1 MRDEGDLAVVAVSQ
15 GPNWHLWNVV
25 SLGPGC
31 IDTDSGRK
39 GFSMA
44 DRVGTLLNR
53 SGDGVEE
60 VFIVSR
66 GKVRTRFRRRDELG
80 WSLRVES
87 RDSGNI
93 VEGKPEPT
101 AKPARRVSRPRGQRV
116 AYVRVSAAD
125 QNEARQLEA
134 VGECDRVYVEKQSAR
149 SRADRVKLAECLGYL
164 RDGDE
169 LVVASMDRLARSLVD
184 LKQIVGEITAKGASV
199 EFVHERATY
208 AAGAEDPRAD
218 LMLSL
223 LGAFA
228 EFERAIIRERQAEG
242 IAIAKAKGKY
252 KGRKRVLTAEQIN
265 RARDRVEAGEGPS
278 AIARDLGVGRST
290 LYRALQRQKSQ

>member
-1 MRDEGDLAVVAVSQ
+1 
-15 GPNWHLWNVV
+15 
-25 SLGPGC
+25 
-31 IDTDSGRK
+31 
-39 GFSMA
+39 MA
-44 DRVGTLLNR
+44 DRIGTLLNR
-53 SGDGVEE
+53 SGDGGEE
-60 VFIVSR
+60 VLIVSR
-66 GKVRTRFRRRDELG
+66 GKERTRFRRRDELD
-80 WSLRVES
+80 WNFRVES
-87 RDSGNI
+87 TDSENV
-93 VEGKPEPT
+93 VEVTPKP
-101 AKPARRVSRPRGQRV
+101 KPARRASRPRGQRV

-134 VGECDRVYVEKQSAR
+134 VGECDQVYIEKQSAR
-149 SRADRVKLAECLGYL
+149 SRADRVKLAECIRYL

-208 AAGAEDPRAD
+208 AAGAQDPRAD

-252 KGRKRVLTAEQIN
+252 KGRKRVLTAEQIDKA
-265 RARDRVEAGEGPS
+265 RARIASGEGPS
-278 AIARDLGVGRST
+278 AIARELGVGRST
-290 LYRALQRQKSQ
+290 LYRALQQKK

>member
-1 MRDEGDLAVVAVSQ
+1 
-15 GPNWHLWNVV
+15 
-25 SLGPGC
+25 
-31 IDTDSGRK
+31 
-39 GFSMA
+39 MA
-44 DRVGTLLNR
+44 DRIGTLLNR
-53 SGDGVEE
+53 SGDGGEE
-60 VFIVSR
+60 VLIVSR
-66 GKVRTRFRRRDELG
+66 GKERTRFRRRDELG
-80 WSLRVES
+80 WNFRVES
-87 RDSGNI
+87 TDSENV
-93 VEGKPEPT
+93 VEVSPKP
-101 AKPARRVSRPRGQRV
+101 KQARQASRPRGQRV

-134 VGECDRVYVEKQSAR
+134 VGECDRVYIEKQSAR
-149 SRADRVKLAECLGYL
+149 SRADRVKLEECIGYL

-208 AAGAEDPRAD
+208 AAGTQDPRAD

-242 IAIAKAKGKY
+242 IAIAKTKGKY
-252 KGRKRVLTAEQIN
+252 KGRKRVLAPEQIDK
-265 RARDRVEAGEGPS
+265 ARDRIEAGEGPS

-290 LYRALQRQKSQ
+290 LYRALQRQTP

>member
-1 MRDEGDLAVVAVSQ
+1 
-15 GPNWHLWNVV
+15 
-25 SLGPGC
+25 
-31 IDTDSGRK
+31 
-39 GFSMA
+39 MA
-44 DRVGTLLNR
+44 DRIGTLLNR
-53 SGDGVEE
+53 SGDGGEE
-60 VFIVSR
+60 VLIVSR
-66 GKVRTRFRRRDELG
+66 GKVRTRFRRRDELD

-87 RDSGNI
+87 TDSENI
-93 VEGKPEPT
+93 VDGKP
-101 AKPARRVSRPRGQRV
+101 KPARRSSRSRGQRV

-149 SRADRVKLAECLGYL
+149 SRADRVKLAECIGYL

-199 EFVHERATY
+199 IFVHERATY
-208 AAGAEDPRAD
+208 AAGAHDPRAD

-252 KGRKRVLTAEQIN
+252 KGRKRVLTDEQIAKA
-265 RARDRVEAGEGPS
+265 RARIVAGEGPS

-290 LYRALQRQKSQ
+290 LYRALQ

>member
-1 MRDEGDLAVVAVSQ
+1 
-15 GPNWHLWNVV
+15 
-25 SLGPGC
+25 
-31 IDTDSGRK
+31 
-39 GFSMA
+39 MA
-44 DRVGTLLNR
+44 DRIGMLLNR
-53 SGDGVEE
+53 SGDGGEE
-60 VFIVSR
+60 VLIVSR
-66 GKVRTRFRRRDELG
+66 GSVRTRFRRRDELD
-80 WSLRVES
+80 WSIRVES
-87 RDSGNI
+87 
-93 VEGKPEPT
+93 
-101 AKPARRVSRPRGQRV
+101 
-116 AYVRVSAAD
+116 D

-134 VGECDRVYVEKQSAR
+134 VGECDQVYIEKQSAR
-149 SRADRVKLAECLGYL
+149 SRADRVKLAECIRYL

-208 AAGAEDPRAD
+208 AAGAQDPRAD

-252 KGRKRVLTAEQIN
+252 RGRKRVLTDEQIGKA
-265 RARDRVEAGEGPS
+265 RARVEAGEGPS

-290 LYRALQRQKSQ
+290 LYRALQRRAP

>member
-1 MRDEGDLAVVAVSQ
+1 
-15 GPNWHLWNVV
+15 
-25 SLGPGC
+25 
-31 IDTDSGRK
+31 
-39 GFSMA
+39 MA

-53 SGDGVEE
+53 SGDGGEE
-60 VFIVSR
+60 VLIVSR
-66 GKVRTRFRRRDELG
+66 GKVRTRFRRRDELD

-87 RDSGNI
+87 TDSENI
-93 VEGKPEPT
+93 VEGKL
-101 AKPARRVSRPRGQRV
+101 KPVRRSSRPRGQRV

-134 VGECDRVYVEKQSAR
+134 VGECDRVYVEKESGR
-149 SRADRVKLAECLGYL
+149 SRAGREKLAECIGYL

-199 EFVHERATY
+199 QFVHERAIY
-208 AAGAEDPRAD
+208 AAGAQDPRAD

-252 KGRKRVLTAEQIN
+252 KGRKRVLTSEQIEK
-265 RARDRVEAGEGPS
+265 ARDRIEAGEGPS

-290 LYRALQRQKSQ
+290 LYRALQRVEAGSADGVHLG

>member
-1 MRDEGDLAVVAVSQ
+1 
-15 GPNWHLWNVV
+15 
-25 SLGPGC
+25 
-31 IDTDSGRK
+31 
-39 GFSMA
+39 MA
-44 DRVGTLLNR
+44 DRIGTLLNR
-53 SGDGVEE
+53 SGDGGDE
-60 VFIVSR
+60 VLIVSR
-66 GKVRTRFRRRDELG
+66 GKVQTRFRRRDELD
-80 WSLRVES
+80 WSLRVETT
-87 RDSGNI
+87 DSENI
-93 VEGKPEPT
+93 AEGKS
-101 AKPARRVSRPRGQRV
+101 KLARRSSRPRGQRV

-134 VGECDRVYVEKQSAR
+134 VGECDRVYIEKQSAR
-149 SRADRVKLAECLGYL
+149 SRADREKLAECIGYL

-208 AAGAEDPRAD
+208 AAGAQDPRAD

-252 KGRKRVLTAEQIN
+252 KGRKRVLTAEQIEK
-265 RARDRVEAGEGPS
+265 ARTRIQAGEGPS

-290 LYRALQRQKSQ
+290 LYRALQRQK

>member
-1 MRDEGDLAVVAVSQ
+1 
-15 GPNWHLWNVV
+15 
-25 SLGPGC
+25 
-31 IDTDSGRK
+31 
-39 GFSMA
+39 MA
-44 DRVGTLLNR
+44 DRIGTLRGR
-53 SGDGVEE
+53 SGDGDEE
-60 VFIVSR
+60 VLIVSR
-66 GKVRTRFRRRDELG
+66 GSVRTRFRRRDELG
-80 WSLRVES
+80 WNFRVES
-87 RDSGNI
+87 TDSENVI
-93 VEGKPEPT
+93 ERN
-101 AKPARRVSRPRGQRV
+101 AKPKPAPKSARRASRPRGQRV

-149 SRADRVKLAECLGYL
+149 SRADRVKLAECIRYL

-184 LKQIVGEITAKGASV
+184 LKQIVGEITGKGASV

-208 AAGAEDPRAD
+208 AAGAQDPRAD

-252 KGRKRVLTAEQIN
+252 KGRKRVLTEEQIDKA
-265 RARDRVEAGEGPS
+265 RAHIQAGEGPS

-290 LYRALQRQKSQ
+290 LYRALQRPQS

>member
-1 MRDEGDLAVVAVSQ
+1 M
-15 GPNWHLWNVV
+15 
-25 SLGPGC
+25 
-31 IDTDSGRK
+31 
-39 GFSMA
+39 
-44 DRVGTLLNR
+44 
-53 SGDGVEE
+53 
-60 VFIVSR
+60 
-66 GKVRTRFRRRDELG
+66 
-80 WSLRVES
+80 
-87 RDSGNI
+87 
-93 VEGKPEPT
+93 
-101 AKPARRVSRPRGQRV
+101 

-125 QNEARQLEA
+125 QNVARQLEA
-134 VGECDRVYVEKQSAR
+134 VGECDQVYVEKQSAR
-149 SRADRVKLAECLGYL
+149 SRADRVKLAECIRYL

-208 AAGAEDPRAD
+208 SAGAQDPRAD

-252 KGRKRVLTAEQIN
+252 KGRKRVLTDEQV
-265 RARDRVEAGEGPS
+265 AKAHARVEAGEGPS

-290 LYRALQRQKSQ
+290 LYRALQRYAANIEA

>member
-1 MRDEGDLAVVAVSQ
+1 
-15 GPNWHLWNVV
+15 
-25 SLGPGC
+25 
-31 IDTDSGRK
+31 
-39 GFSMA
+39 MA
-44 DRVGTLLNR
+44 DRIGTLLNR
-53 SGDGVEE
+53 AGDGGEE
-60 VFIVSR
+60 VLIVSR
-66 GKVRTRFRRRDELG
+66 GKERTRFRRRDELD
-80 WSLRVES
+80 WNFRVES
-87 RDSGNI
+87 TDSENV
-93 VEGKPEPT
+93 VEVTPKQ
-101 AKPARRVSRPRGQRV
+101 KPARRASRPRGQRV

-125 QNEARQLEA
+125 QNEARQLES

-149 SRADRVKLAECLGYL
+149 SRADRVKLEECIRYL

-208 AAGAEDPRAD
+208 AAGAQDPRAD

-252 KGRKRVLTAEQIN
+252 KGRKRVLTDEQID
-265 RARDRVEAGEGPS
+265 RARQRIEAGEGPS

-290 LYRALQRQKSQ
+290 LYRALQRGGARAASAGK

>member
-1 MRDEGDLAVVAVSQ
+1 
-15 GPNWHLWNVV
+15 
-25 SLGPGC
+25 
-31 IDTDSGRK
+31 
-39 GFSMA
+39 
-44 DRVGTLLNR
+44 
-53 SGDGVEE
+53 
-60 VFIVSR
+60 
-66 GKVRTRFRRRDELG
+66 
-80 WSLRVES
+80 
-87 RDSGNI
+87 
-93 VEGKPEPT
+93 
-101 AKPARRVSRPRGQRV
+101 
-116 AYVRVSAAD
+116 
-125 QNEARQLEA
+125 EA

-149 SRADRVKLAECLGYL
+149 SRADRVKLEECIRYL

-208 AAGAEDPRAD
+208 AAGAQDPRAD

-252 KGRKRVLTAEQIN
+252 KGRKRVLTHEQIE
-265 RARDRVEAGEGPS
+265 RARARVEAGEGPS

-290 LYRALQRQKSQ
+290 LYRALQRDAQ

>member
-1 MRDEGDLAVVAVSQ
+1 
-15 GPNWHLWNVV
+15 
-25 SLGPGC
+25 
-31 IDTDSGRK
+31 
-39 GFSMA
+39 MA
-44 DRVGTLLNR
+44 DRIGTLLNR
-53 SGDGVEE
+53 SGGEE
-60 VFIVSR
+60 VLIVSR

-80 WSLRVES
+80 WNFRVES
-87 RDSGNI
+87 TDSENVI
-93 VEGKPEPT
+93 EVTPKPKPDP
-101 AKPARRVSRPRGQRV
+101 KPARRSSHARGQRV

-134 VGECDRVYVEKQSAR
+134 VGECDRVYIEKQSAR
-149 SRADRVKLAECLGYL
+149 SRADRVKLEECIRYL

-184 LKQIVGEITAKGASV
+184 LKQIVGEVTAEGASV
-199 EFVHERATY
+199 RFVHERATY
-208 AAGAEDPRAD
+208 AAGAQDPRAD

-252 KGRKRVLTAEQIN
+252 KGRKRVLTEEQIDKAL
-265 RARDRVEAGEGPS
+265 ARIEAGEGPS

-290 LYRALQRQKSQ
+290 LYRALQRVRK

>member
-1 MRDEGDLAVVAVSQ
+1 
-15 GPNWHLWNVV
+15 
-25 SLGPGC
+25 
-31 IDTDSGRK
+31 
-39 GFSMA
+39 MA
-44 DRVGTLLNR
+44 DRIGTLLNR
-53 SGDGVEE
+53 SGDGGEE
-60 VFIVSR
+60 VLIVSR
-66 GKVRTRFRRRDELG
+66 GKGRTRFRRRDELG
-80 WSLRVES
+80 WNFRVES
-87 RDSGNI
+87 TDSENV
-93 VEGKPEPT
+93 VEVAPKP
-101 AKPARRVSRPRGQRV
+101 KPVRRSSRPRGQRV

-134 VGECDRVYVEKQSAR
+134 VGECDRVYIEKQSAR
-149 SRADRVKLAECLGYL
+149 SRADRVKLEECIGYL

-184 LKQIVGEITAKGASV
+184 LKQIVGEVTAKGASV

-208 AAGAEDPRAD
+208 AAGAQDPRAD

-242 IAIAKAKGKY
+242 IAVAKAKGKY
-252 KGRKRVLTAEQIN
+252 KGRKRVLTDEQIDKA
-265 RARDRVEAGEGPS
+265 RARVEAGEGPS

-290 LYRALQRQKSQ
+290 LYRALQRHTT

>member
-1 MRDEGDLAVVAVSQ
+1 
-15 GPNWHLWNVV
+15 
-25 SLGPGC
+25 
-31 IDTDSGRK
+31 
-39 GFSMA
+39 MA
-44 DRVGTLLNR
+44 DRIGTLLNR
-53 SGDGVEE
+53 SGDGGEE
-60 VFIVSR
+60 VLIVSR
-66 GKVRTRFRRRDELG
+66 GKERTRFRRRDELD
-80 WSLRVES
+80 WNFRVES
-87 RDSGNI
+87 TDSENV
-93 VEGKPEPT
+93 VEVTPKP
-101 AKPARRVSRPRGQRV
+101 KPARRASRPRGQRV

-134 VGECDRVYVEKQSAR
+134 VGECDRVYIEKQSAR
-149 SRADRVKLAECLGYL
+149 SRADRVKLEECIRYL

-169 LVVASMDRLARSLVD
+169 LAVASMDRLARSLVD

-208 AAGAEDPRAD
+208 AAGAQDPRAD

-252 KGRKRVLTAEQIN
+252 KGRKRVLTGEQIDKA
-265 RARDRVEAGEGPS
+265 RARIEAGEGPS

-290 LYRALQRQKSQ
+290 LYRALQRQ

>member
-1 MRDEGDLAVVAVSQ
+1 
-15 GPNWHLWNVV
+15 
-25 SLGPGC
+25 
-31 IDTDSGRK
+31 
-39 GFSMA
+39 MA

-53 SGDGVEE
+53 SGDGGEE
-60 VFIVSR
+60 VLIVSR
-66 GKVRTRFRRRDELG
+66 GKVRTRFRRRDELDWG
-80 WSLRVES
+80 LRVES
-87 RDSGNI
+87 TDSENV
-93 VEGKPEPT
+93 VEGKPKPD
-101 AKPARRVSRPRGQRV
+101 PARRVSRPRGQRV

-125 QNEARQLEA
+125 QNEARQLES
-134 VGECDRVYVEKQSAR
+134 VGECDQVYVEKQSAR
-149 SRADRVKLAECLGYL
+149 SRADRVKLEECIRYL

-199 EFVHERATY
+199 EFVHERAIY
-208 AAGAEDPRAD
+208 AAGAQDPRAD

-252 KGRKRVLTAEQIN
+252 KGRKRVLTAEQIDKA
-265 RARDRVEAGEGPS
+265 RARIEAGEGPS
-278 AIARDLGVGRST
+278 VIARDLGVGRST
-290 LYRALQRQKSQ
+290 LYRALQRQK

>member
-1 MRDEGDLAVVAVSQ
+1 
-15 GPNWHLWNVV
+15 
-25 SLGPGC
+25 
-31 IDTDSGRK
+31 
-39 GFSMA
+39 MA
-44 DRVGTLLNR
+44 DRIGMLLNR
-53 SGDGVEE
+53 SGDGGEE
-60 VFIVSR
+60 VLIVSR

-80 WSLRVES
+80 WNFRVES
-87 RDSGNI
+87 TDSENV
-93 VEGKPEPT
+93 VEVTPKPKP
-101 AKPARRVSRPRGQRV
+101 ASKPARRASRPRGQRV

-134 VGECDRVYVEKQSAR
+134 VGECDQVYIEKQSAR
-149 SRADRVKLAECLGYL
+149 SRADRVKLAECIRYL

-184 LKQIVGEITAKGASV
+184 LKQIVGKITAKGASV

-208 AAGAEDPRAD
+208 AAGAQDPRAD

-252 KGRKRVLTAEQIN
+252 KGRKRVLTAEQVDKA
-265 RARDRVEAGEGPS
+265 RARIEAGEGPS
-278 AIARDLGVGRST
+278 VIARNLGVGRST
-290 LYRALQRQKSQ
+290 LYRALQRVEAGGCGRTSH

>member
-1 MRDEGDLAVVAVSQ
+1 MD
-15 GPNWHLWNVV
+15 
-25 SLGPGC
+25 
-31 IDTDSGRK
+31 
-39 GFSMA
+39 
-44 DRVGTLLNR
+44 DRIGTLLNR
-53 SGDGVEE
+53 SGDGGEE
-60 VFIVSR
+60 VLIVSR
-66 GKVRTRFRRRDELG
+66 GKERTRFRRRDELG
-80 WSLRVES
+80 WNFRVES
-87 RDSGNI
+87 TDSENV
-93 VEGKPEPT
+93 VEVTPKPKPKP
-101 AKPARRVSRPRGQRV
+101 KPARRASRPRGQRV

-125 QNEARQLEA
+125 QNEARQLEV

-149 SRADRVKLAECLGYL
+149 SRADRVKLEECIGYL

-208 AAGAEDPRAD
+208 AAGAQDPRAD

-252 KGRKRVLTAEQIN
+252 KGRKRVLTDEQIDKA
-265 RARDRVEAGEGPS
+265 RARIEAGEGPT
-278 AIARDLGVGRST
+278 AIARDLEVGRST
-290 LYRALQRQKSQ
+290 LYRALQRHTT

>member
-1 MRDEGDLAVVAVSQ
+1 
-15 GPNWHLWNVV
+15 
-25 SLGPGC
+25 
-31 IDTDSGRK
+31 
-39 GFSMA
+39 MA
-44 DRVGTLLNR
+44 DRIGTLLNR
-53 SGDGVEE
+53 SGDGGEE
-60 VFIVSR
+60 VLIVSR
-66 GKVRTRFRRRDELG
+66 GSVRTRFRRRDELG
-80 WSLRVES
+80 WNFRVES
-87 RDSGNI
+87 TDSENI
-93 VEGKPEPT
+93 IEGKPEP
-101 AKPARRVSRPRGQRV
+101 KPARRTSRPRGQRV

-134 VGECDRVYVEKQSAR
+134 VGECDRVYIEKQSAR
-149 SRADRVKLAECLGYL
+149 SRADRVKLEECIRYL

-208 AAGAEDPRAD
+208 AAGAQDPRAD

-252 KGRKRVLTAEQIN
+252 KGRKRVLTDEQIDKA
-265 RARDRVEAGEGPS
+265 RARIEAGEGPS

-290 LYRALQRQKSQ
+290 LYRALQRHTT

>member
-1 MRDEGDLAVVAVSQ
+1 
-15 GPNWHLWNVV
+15 
-25 SLGPGC
+25 
-31 IDTDSGRK
+31 
-39 GFSMA
+39 MA
-44 DRVGTLLNR
+44 DRIGTLLNR
-53 SGDGVEE
+53 SGDGGEE
-60 VFIVSR
+60 VLIVSR

-80 WSLRVES
+80 WNFRVES
-87 RDSGNI
+87 TDSDNVI
-93 VEGKPEPT
+93 EGKPQPKPDS
-101 AKPARRVSRPRGQRV
+101 KPARRASRPRGQRV
-116 AYVRVSAAD
+116 AYVRVSASD

-134 VGECDRVYVEKQSAR
+134 VGECDRVYIEKQSAR
-149 SRADRVKLAECLGYL
+149 SRADRVKLEECIRYL

-208 AAGAEDPRAD
+208 AAGAQDPRAD

-252 KGRKRVLTAEQIN
+252 KGRKRVLTDEQIDKA
-265 RARDRVEAGEGPS
+265 RARIEAGEGPS
-278 AIARDLGVGRST
+278 AIARELGVGRST
-290 LYRALQRQKSQ
+290 LYRALQREGL

>member
-1 MRDEGDLAVVAVSQ
+1 
-15 GPNWHLWNVV
+15 
-25 SLGPGC
+25 
-31 IDTDSGRK
+31 
-39 GFSMA
+39 MA
-44 DRVGTLLNR
+44 DRIGTLLNR
-53 SGDGVEE
+53 SGDGGEE
-60 VFIVSR
+60 VLIVSR

-80 WSLRVES
+80 WNFRVES
-87 RDSGNI
+87 TDSENI
-93 VEGKPEPT
+93 IERKPQSQTDP
-101 AKPARRVSRPRGQRV
+101 KSARRTSRPRGQRV

-134 VGECDRVYVEKQSAR
+134 VGECDRVYVEKQSAS
-149 SRADRVKLAECLGYL
+149 SRADRVKLEECIRYL

-184 LKQIVGEITAKGASV
+184 LKQIVGEITSKGASV

-208 AAGAEDPRAD
+208 AAGAQDPRAD

-252 KGRKRVLTAEQIN
+252 KGRKRVLTDEQIDKA
-265 RARDRVEAGEGPS
+265 RARIEAGEGPS
-278 AIARDLGVGRST
+278 AIARDLGIGRST
-290 LYRALQRQKSQ
+290 LYRALRRVEVSGTGTSR

>member
-1 MRDEGDLAVVAVSQ
+1 
-15 GPNWHLWNVV
+15 
-25 SLGPGC
+25 
-31 IDTDSGRK
+31 
-39 GFSMA
+39 MA
-44 DRVGTLLNR
+44 DRIGTLLNR
-53 SGDGVEE
+53 SGDGGEQVL
-60 VFIVSR
+60 IVSR
-66 GKVRTRFRRRDELG
+66 GKERTRFRRRDELD
-80 WSLRVES
+80 WNFRVES
-87 RDSGNI
+87 TDSENV
-93 VEGKPEPT
+93 VEVTPQPKPDP
-101 AKPARRVSRPRGQRV
+101 KSARRALRPRGQRV

-149 SRADRVKLAECLGYL
+149 SRADRVKLEECIRYL

-199 EFVHERATY
+199 EFIHERATY
-208 AAGAEDPRAD
+208 AAGAQDPRAD

-252 KGRKRVLTAEQIN
+252 KGRKRVLTDEQIDKV
-265 RARDRVEAGEGPS
+265 RARIEAGEGLS

-290 LYRALQRQKSQ
+290 LYRALRRVEAGSADVAS